1 MRGRP
6 LQRLLFFSYL
16 LLALLG
22 LVVVIGY
29 TSVVVRDSY
38 EQQTYKSLES
48 NARLFA
54 EALSEKPEPL
64 HDRDIQQLALKMGQV
79 ANVRFTVVRA
89 DGEVVADTRENPAI
103 MDNHSSRSEIQA
115 ALREGKG
122 LAIRPSPTLGPER
135 VYFAIVIETSEDQ
148 QLVVRAS
155 EPLRGLEE
163 AISAMRKRIIL
174 GGFVVIAIIAVLS
187 LLVSRLIS
195 QPIREAC
202 DGAERFSRGDFN
214 YRIAVYGAAEV
225 RELAVAMN
233 HMANELQQRIETIT
247 EQQDQMTAMFSSMTE
262 GFVLLDDEG
271 RIVQINQSAERILGV
286 DLVKALGSHIYEL
299 IRQPDFLR
307 FIENLMDGNS
317 IVEADLEAHVGGD
330 EQVIR
335 ARGRAIMN
343 PKGERTGAL
352 IALYNLTRLTRL
364 ESMRKDFVANVSHE
378 LNTPVTAISV
388 AAETLADGAIHE
400 PEMGERFVST
410 ILQNSKRLSSLIDDL
425 LALGR
430 LEEEV
435 KEDAVRLEK
444 KPLLPTVRRAVEQC
458 EGQAQGKQIQIKIS
472 LDPAIEVWQNGRLLQ
487 RAIHNLI
494 DNAVRH
500 SPAGTHVE
508 INAEK
513 TQPGRVVL
521 RVADD
526 GPGIPTEHLDRLFER
541 FYRVDNSRS
550 RQVGGTGLGLALVK
564 YIALA
569 HHGQADVEST
579 PGQGS
584 TFSIL
589 LQAGDTV

>member
-1 MRGRP
+1 MRGHP

-16 LLALLG
+16 LITLLG
-22 LVVVIGY
+22 LMVVIGY

-38 EQQTYKSLES
+38 EQQTFKSLGS

-54 EALSEKPEPL
+54 ETLKEMPTPL
-64 HDRDIQQLALKMGQV
+64 HDRDIQQLALQMGQV

-103 MDNHSSRSEIQA
+103 MDNHFSRSEIQA
-115 ALREGKG
+115 ALRDGVG
-122 LAIRPSPTLGPER
+122 RAIRPSPTLGPER
-135 VYFAIVIETSEDQ
+135 VYFALVADTSGDQ

-155 EPLRGLEE
+155 EALRGVE
-163 AISAMRKRIIL
+163 ASISAMRKRIII
-174 GGFVVIAIIAVLS
+174 GGMVVIGIIAVLS
-187 LLVSRLIS
+187 LMVARLIS
-195 QPIREAC
+195 QPIREAS
-202 DGAERFSRGDFN
+202 DGAERFSRGDFD
-214 YRIAVYGAAEV
+214 YRIAVYGTAEV

-233 HMANELQQRIETIT
+233 HMAHELQQRIETIT

-271 RIVQINQSAERILGV
+271 RIVQINQSAERIFGI
-286 DLVKALGSHIYEL
+286 DLVKALGSHIYEVV
-299 IRQPDFLR
+299 RQPDFLR

-317 IVEADLEAHVGGD
+317 VVEADLEAHLGGD
-330 EQVIR
+330 EQVIH
-335 ARGRAIMN
+335 ARGRSILN

-388 AAETLADGAIHE
+388 AAETLADGAMDD
-400 PEMGERFVST
+400 PKMGARFVTT

-430 LEEEV
+430 IEEEV

-444 KPLLPTVRRAVEQC
+444 QALLPTVRRAVEQC
-458 EGQAQGKQIQIKIS
+458 EGQAQGKQV
-472 LDPAIEVWQNGRLLQ
+472 DIELVVDADVAVWQNGRLLQ
-487 RAIHNLI
+487 RAIHNLL

-500 SPAGTHVE
+500 SPAGTRIE
-508 INAEK
+508 ISAEEP
-513 TQPGRVVL
+513 QPGSVL
-521 RVADD
+521 LSVADN
-526 GPGIPTEHLDRLFER
+526 GPGIPPEHLDRLFER

-579 PGQGS
+579 PGKGS
-584 TFSIL
+584 TFTIL
-589 LQAGDTV
+589 LRAGETV